1 MTFIICIFSIH
12 YMCQINLGFIV
23 AYQAELQ
30 YVRGMA
36 ADDEPDDICDFVDE
50 NDDYYGYRVCINMVA
65 AGLINILLCMVL
77 LIIDLF
83 NPCLNSG
90 VSLCNT

>member
-1 MTFIICIFSIH
+1 M
-12 YMCQINLGFIV
+12 YQINLGFLNNYRCL
-23 AYQAELQ
+23 YQAELQ

-65 AGLINILLCMVL
+65 AGLINILLCLVL

-90 VSLCNT
+90 VSLSNT